1 MYVAKKDQITHLS
14 VVEEIARLYGT
25 FINVGLYVVEDVA
38 EVSADLKR
46 EFKTNKL
53 PLFRFYPNLKTGED
67 KRNASF
73 NIVLPSSGEIDDV
86 KETVLE
92 EVKNNFSSD
101 VKDVSE
107 KVYYSIGS

>member
-1 MYVAKKDQITHLS
+1 MGEFLNFALL
-14 VVEEIARLYGT
+14 VVDDEAT
-25 FINVGLYVVEDVA
+25 NA
-38 EVSADLKR
+38 ADLKR